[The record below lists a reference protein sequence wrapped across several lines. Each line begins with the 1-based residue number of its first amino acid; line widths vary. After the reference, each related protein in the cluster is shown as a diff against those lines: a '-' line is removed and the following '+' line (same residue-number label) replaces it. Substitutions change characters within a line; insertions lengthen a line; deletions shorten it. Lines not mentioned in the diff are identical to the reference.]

1 MFENG
6 RFFSKNSMDEIPDG
20 ANFAF
25 SISRRLMVLRLVALF
40 VAGAL
45 YAAALPP
52 LNWFFLAFLALAP
65 LIAFAASDARSW
77 RGGALG
83 GWCWGLGWSFFAFRF
98 LREIDPVIPWLL
110 APVISLWPAVF
121 GALLPG
127 LWRNLAY
134 PLEVEFA
141 GYGGRGNFPVRGN
154 SFGRLLFFSLTAA
167 ALFTLLEW
175 TRSRLFTWNDL
186 GVTMWRDLP
195 FLQLAAL
202 TGGYGINFMVAF
214 FNAALFAACRGRFR
228 LGGAA
233 VLAFASGI
241 LLLIHLGGAIRL
253 LSAPEPVPNWFPALL
268 QGDLS
273 QRRNAGS
280 REANEALDTYLEL
293 SRQAAAHIPRPDLII
308 WPESAVPV
316 AFRADHPISERFR
329 AGVARQLYVS
339 SIPMLIG
346 AIDFRTEGGTRVVG
360 ITNSALHFAA
370 DGTLVHKYDKIHRV
384 PFGEYI
390 PFRKWL
396 PQWVISRIDMNRD
409 LTPGSNFDPL
419 DLGKGVRA
427 GVAICYEGVFG
438 YLTREFARRGANV
451 LIVLSNDAWY
461 PESSEPEQHLANA
474 VTRAVETGLPMVRCG
489 NNGGSL
495 LVTPYG
501 EVTQIL
507 EVPGKGERL
516 ELRRGQG
523 IARLEVEVAGHP
535 AETFYVRWGEWFI
548 GVLGLIVLG
557 GVFTAFHH
565 CRERRRLL
573 LEKRRAGDGTGTVPP
588 ARRESTEEQSTG
600 GSL

>member
-6 RFFSKNSMDEIPDG
+6 RFFSKNSMDEMPG
-20 ANFAF
+20 EANFAF
-25 SISRRLMVLRLVALF
+25 SISRRLMALRLAGLF
-40 VAGAL
+40 AAGAL

-52 LNWFFLAFLALAP
+52 LNWFFLAFFALAP
-65 LIAFAASDARSW
+65 LIAFASSDARSW

-83 GWCWGLGWSFFAFRF
+83 GWCWGLGWSLFAFRF
-98 LREIDPVIPWLL
+98 LREIDPVIPWLM

-141 GYGGRGNFPVRGN
+141 GYGGRGKFLVEGN

-186 GVTMWRDLP
+186 GVAMWRDLP

-228 LGGAA
+228 FGGSA

-253 LSAPEPVPNWFPALL
+253 VNAPEPVPNWFPALL

-293 SRQAAAHIPRPDLII
+293 SRQAAEHIPRPDLII

-316 AFRADHPISERFR
+316 AFRADHPLSERFR
-329 AGVARQLYVS
+329 AGVARQLYIS

-346 AIDFRTEGGTRVVG
+346 AIDFRTEGGTRIVG
-360 ITNSALHFAA
+360 ITNSALHFTA
-370 DGTLVHKYDKIHRV
+370 DGALVHKYDKIHRV

-409 LTPGSNFDPL
+409 LTPGVNFDPVE
-419 DLGKGVRA
+419 LGKGVRA

-451 LIVLSNDAWY
+451 LVVLSNDAWY

-507 EVPGKGERL
+507 EVPGPEERL
-516 ELRRGQG
+516 ELRRGRG
-523 IARLEVEVAGHP
+523 IARLEVEVAEQP

-548 GVLGLIVLG
+548 GVLIVIVLCG
-557 GVFTAFHH
+557 AAGSFRH
-565 CRERRRLL
+565 CRERKHIL
-573 LEKRRAGDGTGTVPP
+573 LEKRRAGGAEGGAAPDAREKSAESGTGEV
-588 ARRESTEEQSTG
+588 
-600 GSL
+600 